1 MLTFFSILFVISL
14 VVTLVGGLV
23 ARSEDMVDAI
33 QRYFRA
39 IEWEEGERNIEARRS
54 QAKEEIFGFVK
65 IFIWPVGLFCWLKSI
80 FTSEDKGTNSP
91 FKNFL
96 KIFK

>member
-23 ARSEDMVDAI
+23 SRYEDISYTI

-39 IEWEEGERNIEARRS
+39 IEYNEDERTIEARRS

-65 IFIWPVGLFCWLKSI
+65 IFIWPIGLFCWLKSI
-80 FTSEDKGTNSP
+80 FTSENKGTNSP

>member
-1 MLTFFSILFVISL
+1 MLTFFSILFGTSFVVSL
-14 VVTLVGGLV
+14 VAGLV
-23 ARSEDMVDAI
+23 ARSKDMADSI

-39 IEWEEGERNIEARRS
+39 IDWNEDERNIEARRS
-54 QAKEEIFGFVK
+54 QAKEEIFGFFK
-65 IFIWPVGLFCWLKSI
+65 IFIWPIGLFYWLKSI
-80 FTSEDKGTNSP
+80 FTSENKGTNSP